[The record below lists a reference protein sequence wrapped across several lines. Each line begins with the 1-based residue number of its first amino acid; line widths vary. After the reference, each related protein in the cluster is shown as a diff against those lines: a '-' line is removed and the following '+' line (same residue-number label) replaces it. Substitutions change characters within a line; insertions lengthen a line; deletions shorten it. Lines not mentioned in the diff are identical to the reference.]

1 MQKQYIYKAE
11 LVLRK
16 NHSNVKLGY
25 DINHT
30 LEEHLNPDIHID
42 KFDFNH
48 IEDEENQH
56 RRITIYFRKPE
67 KISDVV
73 SRKQIKTALLLC
85 EEITQIIGRDRIIER
100 EYTMEPWE

>member
-1 MQKQYIYKAE
+1 MQRQYIYKAE

-25 DINHT
+25 NINHT

-42 KFDFNH
+42 KFDFHH
-48 IEDEENQH
+48 IEDEEDQH
-56 RRITIYFRKPE
+56 RRITIYFHKPE

-73 SRKQIKTALLLC
+73 SRKQIKTAL
-85 EEITQIIGRDRIIER
+85 IGRDRIIER